1 MYFYYNTHQR
11 LEYELICHIAIN
23 NFNKVWDWDW
33 DFVMKTQL
41 WNFFFSQHDGRER
54 KQGWFLDEIQV
65 TNPQK
70 SKSWTFPCYQ
80 WLSLYESD
88 CQVKRCL
95 KPLVHKKAEK
105 VGMLAVTLYM

>member
-1 MYFYYNTHQR
+1 
-11 LEYELICHIAIN
+11 
-23 NFNKVWDWDW
+23 
-33 DFVMKTQL
+33 MKTQL

-105 VGMLAVTLYM
+105 VGMLVVTLYIM

>member
-1 MYFYYNTHQR
+1 M
-11 LEYELICHIAIN
+11 E
-23 NFNKVWDWDW
+23 
-33 DFVMKTQL
+33 
-41 WNFFFSQHDGRER
+41 FFFSQHDGRER

-105 VGMLAVTLYM
+105 VGMLAVTLYIYNSKYHISLKESVHVLI